1 MAKDRYL
8 HTNIASDLKE
18 KMVFIGGPRQVGKTT
33 LAKLIGAREY
43 KKFAYLNWD
52 SREDRRAILGGA
64 FQANAGLVIFD
75 EIHKYKKWKNYIKG
89 EFDKY
94 QEKFNII
101 VTGSAR
107 LDLYRKGGDSLMGR
121 YHYYRLHPFSMAEA
135 LGIKP
140 EVRASKTL
148 KFPEHF
154 NGKNA
159 ISNTFSDLLTFGG
172 FPEPF
177 LKKDQ
182 KTLRRFHNERMDRLI
197 KEDIRDIEQIR
208 DISALQ
214 VLVEILPGKVG
225 SLLSLNALRED
236 LQVSHK
242 TISAWMD
249 ILERFYY
256 HFRIYP
262 YKTSIVK
269 SLRKEPKMYLWDWS
283 QINEESGRLENM
295 VASHLLK
302 MVHFLHDAEGYKA
315 DLHFLRDIEGREVDF
330 FITIDKKPWLAVEV
344 KSSERGA
351 SRHLAYFMDRLKI
364 PFAYQLVKELNI
376 DLWKDNIR
384 IMSADKFLSGLV

>member
-1 MAKDRYL
+1 MIKDRYL
-8 HTNIASDLKE
+8 RASIASDLKD
-18 KMVFIGGPRQVGKTT
+18 KMVFVGGPRQVGKTT
-33 LAKLIGAREY
+33 LARLIGESEY

-52 SREDRRAILGGA
+52 SREDRRVILEGA
-64 FQANAGLVIFD
+64 FQAEAGLVIFD

-94 QEKFNII
+94 KEKFNII

-121 YHYYRLHPFSMAEA
+121 YHYYRLHPFSTAEA
-135 LGIKP
+135 LGMRP
-140 EVRASKTL
+140 EIAVLKTL

-154 NGKNA
+154 DGKNA
-159 ISNTFSDLLTFGG
+159 LSKTFSDLLTFGG

-177 LKKDQ
+177 INKNQ
-182 KTLRRFHNERMDRLI
+182 KTLRRFQNERLDRLI

-214 VLVEILPGKVG
+214 VLVEILPAKVG

-236 LQVSHK
+236 MQVSHK

-249 ILERFYY
+249 VLERFYY

-283 QINEESGRLENM
+283 QVVDRSARLENM

-302 MVHFLHDAEGYKA
+302 TAHFLYDTEGYKA
-315 DLHFLRDIEGREVDF
+315 ELNFLRDVDGREADF
-330 FITIDKKPWLAVEV
+330 FVTVDKKPWFAVEV
-344 KSSERGA
+344 KSSERAA
-351 SRHLAYFMDRLKI
+351 SKHLIYFVKKLKI
-364 PFAYQLVKELNI
+364 PFAYQLVNEHEA
-376 DLWKDNIR
+376 DYWQDNIR
-384 IMSADKFLSGLV
+384 IISADKFLGGLV